1 MYLDWLF
8 LAVSLEW
15 AANPGIEPHTSSW
28 STPTSYLI
36 QARWTAAAGFPASYQ
51 NHGFLCFFRC
61 HQALNSSDL

>member
-36 QARWTAAAGFPASYQ
+36 QARWTAAAGFPATAIKTTV
-51 NHGFLCFFRC
+51 FF
-61 HQALNSSDL
+61 ASSDATRR